1 MRFSNY
7 ILLASVLTIA
17 LWADAPL
24 KSALGLTMD
33 QAKQVQE
40 IEAKYQKPYA
50 AKRGEYL
57 RQIRKVRRARI
68 ANDRVA
74 LEAEEPIARRLHGEW
89 RAIQAQEDAEIRR
102 VLTPEQNKKFDEYL
116 KLRREMVGS
125 ARDDE
130 EYTGR

>member
-7 ILLASVLTIA
+7 LLLASVLTIA
-17 LWADAPL
+17 LWADASL

-50 AKRGEYL
+50 AKRGEYTT
-57 RQIRKVRRARI
+57 QMRKVRRARI
-68 ANDRVA
+68 ANDRAA
-74 LEAEEPIARRLHGEW
+74 LEAEEPVARRLHGEW

-102 VLTPEQNKKFDEYL
+102 LLTPEQGKKFDEFL

-125 ARDDE
+125 ARDDK